1 MGRKNGSVLPHKHG
15 HPHVDISAEVE
26 PLARIDI
33 VEDIFGWSLVTVTLT
48 GQTSRGRGEQG
59 GHCYQI
65 QPEHDHD
72 HRAVK

>member
-26 PLARIDI
+26 SLARIDI
-33 VEDIFGWSLVTVTLT
+33 VEDIFGWSLITVTLT
-48 GQTSRGRGEQG
+48 GQTSRTEQG

-65 QPEHDHD
+65 QPEHDED
-72 HRAVK
+72 DRAVK